1 VVLWTLQGIVA
12 FAVPPRVD
20 RGVRQASGKL
30 GDGWKVQ
37 DRRRK
42 RWKLLAYAGATNARK
57 PNLCRYW
64 YLYRRFH

>member
-30 GDGWKVQ
+30 GDVITGTKNNNF
-37 DRRRK
+37 
-42 RWKLLAYAGATNARK
+42 LLVR
-57 PNLCRYW
+57 PL
-64 YLYRRFH
+64 